1 MFRISCVCQK
11 NDFAELRAYSF
22 ALYLLRK
29 NGVCFLLD
37 KGAFQEEAE
46 GGKEE
51 RAGGYREAPPGRAAV
66 ESPFLF

>member
-29 NGVCFLLD
+29 NGVFFLLD

-51 RAGGYREAPPGRAAV
+51 RAGGYREAPPGGAAV